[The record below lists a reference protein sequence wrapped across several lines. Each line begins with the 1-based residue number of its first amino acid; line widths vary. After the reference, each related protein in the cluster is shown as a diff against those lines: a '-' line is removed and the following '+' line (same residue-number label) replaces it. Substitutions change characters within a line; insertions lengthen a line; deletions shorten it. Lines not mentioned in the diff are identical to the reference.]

1 MSIWTSKPSTPAP
14 RPGVPTSSMPKWSS
28 KPIPASP
35 VKELLQL
42 SKRSNVETGGFG
54 WALKSHKNRIYDKY
68 KITGAEVDEFVK
80 NAKKFGHNIEFKE
93 SRPLEKK
100 LDISRRSNQNF
111 KERVKSEKW
120 LKLLRDPEIF
130 KK

>member
-1 MSIWTSKPSTPAP
+1 
-14 RPGVPTSSMPKWSS
+14 
-28 KPIPASP
+28 
-35 VKELLQL
+35 
-42 SKRSNVETGGFG
+42 
-54 WALKSHKNRIYDKY
+54 
-68 KITGAEVDEFVK
+68 VDEFVK